1 MIQEF
6 RKKPIRPHLADK
18 KARMEVIDQI
28 VNSIKDICYE
38 QSLILHDFS
47 EVPERLPMIKI
58 NLEKKNLS
66 PENADL

>member
-1 MIQEF
+1 M
-6 RKKPIRPHLADK
+6 RPHLADK
-18 KARMEVIDQI
+18 KGCMEVIDQI
-28 VNSIKDICYE
+28 VNQIKNLCYD

-66 PENADL
+66 PENVEL